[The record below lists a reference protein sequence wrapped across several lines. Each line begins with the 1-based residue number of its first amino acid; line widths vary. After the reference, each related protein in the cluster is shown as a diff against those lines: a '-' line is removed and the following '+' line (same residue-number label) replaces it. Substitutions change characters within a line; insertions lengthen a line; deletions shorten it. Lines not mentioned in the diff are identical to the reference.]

1 MTKHNKKRNI
11 GIMYELMLRHISRSL
26 IEGDMSAVKK
36 MTKIIENRLSKNTEL
51 YKEFRLVNALVNS
64 NVNSTELA
72 ASILIEAKKAVQ
84 SFDNKLIEKE
94 KSALIREINYSI
106 DDKSFYYQ
114 NIPNYTSFALIDN
127 VINEWKKGQKNNL
140 RKLVES
146 EKKIIDWILT
156 EKKVVNIDDEKKD
169 LDMSKS
175 DLLVQKIMVEK
186 INDKYGSLLPEQ
198 KNIIKNYAMYS
209 SDENGKEKLTTFLSE
224 MKTKSMD
231 ALQGFEKINENIHV
245 AEKFAM
251 VKNKINDLDPNDLT
265 DNSIMKFLTLTK
277 LISEIKE

>member
-26 IEGDMSAVKK
+26 IEGNMPAVKK
-36 MTKIIENRLSKNTEL
+36 LTKIIEKRLSKNTEL

-72 ASILIEAKKAVQ
+72 ASILIEAKRAVQ
-84 SFDNKLIEKE
+84 SFDNKKIEKE
-94 KSALIREINYSI
+94 KSDLIRAINYTVT
-106 DDKSFYYQ
+106 DKSFYYQ
-114 NIPNYTSFALIDN
+114 NIPNYTTFALIDN
-127 VINEWKKGQKNNL
+127 VLNEWKKGQKNNL

-146 EKKIIDWILT
+146 EKKVIDWMLT
-156 EKKVVNIDDEKKD
+156 EKKVINIDEEKKN

-198 KNIIKNYAMYS
+198 KDIIKNYAMYS
-209 SDENGKEKLTTFLSE
+209 TDDLGREKLSAFLFE
-224 MKTKSMD
+224 MKKATTTV
-231 ALQGFEKINENIHV
+231 LQSFEKVNENIHV
-245 AEKFAM
+245 AKKFSL
-251 VKNKINDLDPNDLT
+251 VKNKIDELDPADLT